1 MLKIIIILIVS
12 AITLVGQEITN
23 WQNFS
28 NMENV
33 VDITVGEN
41 QIWAATDGGI
51 FAYFLNDSI
60 YQVITKSEGLSSQ
73 SITAIAVDKNK
84 NVWIGSVDGYI
95 NVYYPETGKIK
106 TILEIFKTNN
116 TQKGINDIIISGDTA
131 FVSTD
136 FGLSLININ
145 NLSFFDSILKFGSFP
160 SKTPVKNIY
169 IGKTIY
175 VVTNAG
181 IAAKKKNAKNLT
193 APETW
198 ETINIGAQIAVN
210 QINKIIEFKNNL
222 FVATDKGLVKI
233 SGDSSSII
241 LYDDFRVHNF
251 IVKNDFLY
259 SVLDNTIHKYDEI
272 NDNVVFGIAS
282 TRFNVLNFLNDNT
295 FLIASSKGVIIKDNT
310 KTQKIFPNGP
320 QTNAAL
326 SLTVDSKGHLWSAT
340 GKDGR
345 GIGVLEY
352 DNNNWITHNTSNV
365 PVFKSNDFHKVSS
378 SNSSVFFQNWGR
390 GFIQYKDGKYKS
402 FDAET
407 TDLVGIP
414 EDVNFIVIQGVEED
428 AKENIWVLNFW
439 AANKKPL
446 SVLTP
451 EGKWYH
457 YQFGNSISPK
467 VVQAENLVID
477 QFSTKWFGVT
487 GLGEEGL
494 YYFNDNGTLDNLS
507 DDTWGKITKFSGLR
521 DKDIK
526 ALAIDKLGE
535 LIIGTSIGVDVIPD
549 PSEPSTIDNNQYRA
563 LSNQTIN
570 CIAVDPINQKWFGT
584 TKGVFFTSPDGSRL
598 LASYNTDNS
607 PIPDNDI
614 KSIAIDENNGIIYIG
629 TNLGV
634 TAITTLF
641 IKPEKDFS
649 KLFVY
654 PNPVTIGDNTNLNII
669 FNGLVENSQ
678 IKILDITGKLIYE
691 FSSIGGRTTFWD
703 LKDFNGK
710 YISSGIYI
718 AVVFD
723 SEANK
728 IAHTKFAVIRK

>member
-1 MLKIIIILIVS
+1 MLRIIIILIVS
-12 AITLVGQEITN
+12 TITLVGQEITN

-28 NMENV
+28 NMENA
-33 VDITVGEN
+33 VDIAVDGN

-51 FAYFLNDSI
+51 FAYSLNDSS

-95 NVYYPETGKIK
+95 NVYYPETGQIK

-160 SKTPVKNIY
+160 SKTPVKSVY

-181 IAAKKKNAKNLT
+181 IAAKKKNARNLT

-198 ETINIGAQIAVN
+198 EAINVGTQTAVN

-222 FVATDKGLVKI
+222 FAATGNGLVKI
-233 SGDSSSII
+233 SGNSGSII
-241 LYDDFRVHNF
+241 LYNNFRVHNF

-259 SVLDNTIHKYDEI
+259 SVLDNTIHKYDGI
-272 NDNVVFGIAS
+272 NDNVVFSMAS
-282 TRFNVLNFLNDNT
+282 TRFNVLDFLNDNT
-295 FLIASSKGVIIKDNT
+295 FIIASGKGVILKDNS

-326 SLTVDSKGHLWSAT
+326 SLTVDSKGHLWAAT

-345 GIGVLEY
+345 GIGVLEF
-352 DNNNWITHNTSNV
+352 DNDNWITHNTSNV

-378 SNSSVFFQNWGR
+378 SNNSVFFQNWGR
-390 GFIQYKDGKYKS
+390 GFIQYKDGEYKS

-451 EGKWYH
+451 EGKWYY

-487 GLGEEGL
+487 GLGDEGL

-669 FNGLVENSQ
+669 FDGLVENSQ

-703 LKDFNGK
+703 LKDFNGE